1 METIPLVAHRSAA
14 TIDGRLEGLVFFTH
28 DDGNDDVDDDST
40 WTAQDTANALDQCPY
55 EEYLGLKLY
64 MEDPLS
70 EIRRYALTTGA
81 AANAAFMFID
91 HEFPVHPQ
99 AAMLVEGEVLRP
111 GIITPSNCADFRNE
125 GSESKRMKRIPHFI
139 TKAKNDWDWIRASSM
154 NSSTSSDDGNTTTIS
169 KSDDAS
175 NDNSR
180 RYEVFSSTN
189 SIDPRNVIQ
198 GKVGNCGFCSI
209 FASVVA
215 NWPEYIQYAFGMDS
229 ATCIHDCGAYSI
241 QLFPHGKRRFLLL
254 DDYILC
260 HKNNVDDAAADGGDK
275 MLYTSPSM
283 HSLNENDL
291 WIRLLE
297 KAFVKLQGSIAS
309 LDGYYKLNS
318 LYRHPGRALQLL
330 TNASMALEVHYGRPE
345 FNDDDTTNN
354 DGTTIIDN
362 TTEQEEEEVFNTLQL
377 TQGVCARVAHCRQTI
392 HGLHSN
398 HGYSLLWI
406 GEVNVRRKI
415 KSSSSSSS
423 SSSSME
429 HIQHRRL
436 VCLRNPHGR
445 GSYTGQDWGI
455 DSSLWQEE
463 EDVIQQLLIDN
474 SCFMKCESTGRIT
487 WQRRMS
493 SGTDVVVAANMPTT
507 TIDPKRNT
515 IDDDGIFFMSF
526 STFYNCF
533 PIVTLVGPLSLS
545 FCSDNSYHAS
555 SSIVEDDRLLL
566 QQHDVPDCVHCVK
579 GNLNCVR
586 EMIQKW
592 L

>member
-1 METIPLVAHRSAA
+1 METIPLVAHQSAA
-14 TIDGRLEGLVFFTH
+14 TIEGRLEGLVFF
-28 DDGNDDVDDDST
+28 DDGNVDDNSL

-64 MEDPLS
+64 MEDPMS
-70 EIRRYALTTGA
+70 KIRHYALTTGA
-81 AANAAFMFID
+81 DADTSPAQNKFMFID
-91 HEFPVHPQ
+91 HEFPVYPQ
-99 AAMLVEGEVLRP
+99 AAILVEGELLRP

-154 NSSTSSDDGNTTTIS
+154 NDRSSDGNTTIS
-169 KSDDAS
+169 KSDES
-175 NDNSR
+175 KNNSR

-215 NWPEYIQYAFGMDS
+215 NWPEYIQNAFGLES
-229 ATCIHDCGAYSI
+229 LTCIHDCGAYSI
-241 QLFPHGKRRFLLL
+241 QLFPQGRRRYLLL

-260 HKNNVDDAAADGGDK
+260 HKNNVDDAAAAADGGDK

-330 TNASMALEVHYGRPE
+330 TNASMALEIHYGRPE
-345 FNDDDTTNN
+345 INDDNTNN
-354 DGTTIIDN
+354 DGTTINN
-362 TTEQEEEEVFNTLQL
+362 TTEQEEEGEVFNTLQL

-429 HIQHRRL
+429 HIQHRL

-474 SCFMKCESTGRIT
+474 SCFMKCESTGRFT

-493 SGTDVVVAANMPTT
+493 SGSDVVANMPTT
-507 TIDPKRNT
+507 TTTTVDLKRNA
-515 IDDDGIFFMSF
+515 DDDGIFFMSF

-533 PIVTLVGPLSLS
+533 PIVTMVGPLSLS
-545 FCSDNSYHAS
+545 LCSDNSYHAS
-555 SSIVEDDRLLL
+555 SSIDDDDRLLL

>member
-1 METIPLVAHRSAA
+1 METIPLVAHQSAA
-14 TIDGRLEGLVFFTH
+14 TIDGRLEGLVFPN
-28 DDGNDDVDDDST
+28 DGNVDDNSL

-70 EIRRYALTTGA
+70 KIRHYALTTGA
-81 AANAAFMFID
+81 ANAAMMFID
-91 HEFPVHPQ
+91 HEFPVYPQ
-99 AAMLVEGEVLRP
+99 AAILVEGELLRP
-111 GIITPSNCADFRNE
+111 GIITPSNCTDFRNE
-125 GSESKRMKRIPHFI
+125 GSKSKRMKRIPHFI
-139 TKAKNDWDWIRASSM
+139 SKAKNDWDWIRASSM
-154 NSSTSSDDGNTTTIS
+154 CSSSRSRSSDGNTTIS
-169 KSDDAS
+169 KSDAS
-175 NDNSR
+175 NNNSR
-180 RYEVFSSTN
+180 RYEIFSSTN

-215 NWPEYIQYAFGMDS
+215 NWPEYIQNAFGMDS

-241 QLFPHGKRRFLLL
+241 QLFPQGRRRYLLL

-260 HKNNVDDAAADGGDK
+260 HKNNVDDAAAAAAADGGDK

-283 HSLNENDL
+283 HSLNEHDL

-330 TNASMALEVHYGRPE
+330 TNAPMALEIHYGRVE
-345 FNDDDTTNN
+345 FNDNDKTNN
-354 DGTTIIDN
+354 DGTTINN

-423 SSSSME
+423 SME
-429 HIQHRRL
+429 HNQHRL

-463 EDVIQQLLIDN
+463 EETIQQLLIDN

-493 SGTDVVVAANMPTT
+493 SGTYIVANMPTT
-507 TIDPKRNT
+507 TFDLKRNA
-515 IDDDGIFFMSF
+515 DDDGIFFMSF
-526 STFYNCF
+526 SAFYNCF
-533 PIVTLVGPLSLS
+533 PIVTMVGPLSLS

-555 SSIVEDDRLLL
+555 SSIVDDYRFLL

-579 GNLNCVR
+579 GSMNCVR
-586 EMIQKW
+586 EMIHKW
-592 L
+592 F

>member
-1 METIPLVAHRSAA
+1 METIPLVAHQSAA
-14 TIDGRLEGLVFFTH
+14 TVDGRLEGLVFL
-28 DDGNDDVDDDST
+28 DDGNVDDNSM

-70 EIRRYALTTGA
+70 KLRDYAPTTVA
-81 AANAAFMFID
+81 AADMSTTQKKFID
-91 HEFPVHPQ
+91 HEFPVYPQ
-99 AAMLVEGEVLRP
+99 AAILIEGELLRP
-111 GIITPSNCADFRNE
+111 GIITPSNCTDFRNE
-125 GSESKRMKRIPHFI
+125 GRSESKRMKRIPHFI
-139 TKAKNDWDWIRASSM
+139 HKAKDGWDWIRASSM
-154 NSSTSSDDGNTTTIS
+154 SSSSGRSEGDTPNS
-169 KSDDAS
+169 KSDGS
-175 NDNSR
+175 NSSR
-180 RYEVFSSTN
+180 RRYDIFSSTN
-189 SIDPRNVIQ
+189 SVDPRNVIQ

-215 NWPEYIQYAFGMDS
+215 VWPEYLQNAFGTQS
-229 ATCIHDCGAYSI
+229 ARCLHDCGAYSI

-254 DDYILC
+254 DDYVLC
-260 HKNNVDDAAADGGDK
+260 HKSNDDDNAATDNGNM

-283 HSLNENDL
+283 HSLNEHDL

-330 TNASMALEVHYGRPE
+330 TNASIALEIHYGRAE
-345 FNDDDTTNN
+345 FNDDNTNN
-354 DGTTIIDN
+354 DGTTINN
-362 TTEQEEEEVFNTLQL
+362 TTEQEEDEVYNTLQM
-377 TQGVCARVAHCRQTI
+377 TQGVCARVAHCRQT
-392 HGLHSN
+392 HSNLHSN

-415 KSSSSSSS
+415 KSSSSV

-429 HIQHRRL
+429 HIHHRL
-436 VCLRNPHGR
+436 VCLRNPHGH
-445 GSYTGQDWGI
+445 GSYIGQDWGI
-455 DSSLWQEE
+455 DSSLWQQE

-487 WQRRMS
+487 WQQRIS
-493 SGTDVVVAANMPTT
+493 SGSDDVANMPTT
-507 TIDPKRNT
+507 TVDLMRNA
-515 IDDDGIFFMSF
+515 DDGIFFMSF
-526 STFYNCF
+526 SAFYNCF

-545 FCSDNSYHAS
+545 LCSDNSYHAS
-555 SSIVEDDRLLL
+555 SIIDDERLLV
-566 QQHDVPDCVHCVK
+566 QQHDVPDCIHFVK
-579 GNLNCVR
+579 GNLKCVR
-586 EMIQKW
+586 EMIQNW